1 MRQFSKKSSL
11 QSYVLHKNKQ
21 FTYLCQ
27 LDTCGRKRAWDWAL
41 KKRISSKMSC
51 SVPLQSVLFNLL
63 YVFDPLSECW
73 QSTLFQIFIFF
84 LKIFSQPSFHL
95 CWQFIL
101 TLRRNGETV
110 YQQVLSSH
118 KKKGKA
124 LKAWN
129 WGFPGDQ
136 ATYHALYPRAWTV
149 YRIPEHSVTVTCR
162 QVSPIFPQDYKV
174 TIVSPLSPLCLP
186 SP

>member
-1 MRQFSKKSSL
+1 MEGREHETELWKRGFPQKCL
-11 QSYVLHKNKQ
+11 VLSHYK
-21 FTYLCQ
+21 
-27 LDTCGRKRAWDWAL
+27 
-41 KKRISSKMSC
+41 
-51 SVPLQSVLFNLL
+51 V
-63 YVFDPLSECW
+63 
-73 QSTLFQIFIFF
+73 FF
-84 LKIFSQPSFHL
+84 LTFCMFLILFLNAGSQLFFRFFFFFKIFSQPSFHL

-174 TIVSPLSPLCLP
+174 TIVSAISPLCLP